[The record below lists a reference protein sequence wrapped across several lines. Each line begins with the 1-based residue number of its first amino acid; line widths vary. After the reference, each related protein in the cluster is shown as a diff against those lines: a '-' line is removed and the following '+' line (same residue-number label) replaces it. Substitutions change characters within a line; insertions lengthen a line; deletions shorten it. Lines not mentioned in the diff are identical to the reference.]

1 MQKIEPA
8 FRESLVDYLRK
19 NHSDICRHWF
29 DDIEPSEIRDGVLRL
44 VVREP
49 VQLRYLQRC
58 CGTHFTEAAQ
68 NVTGRLLVVRFVSPD
83 DDAKF
88 DPRMP
93 FPANGSGVSAA
104 HRGDDSPDR
113 PAWLDEQMLLS
124 PDYNFDSFVV
134 GPGNRLAHAAA
145 QAVAAQPGRAYNPY
159 FIHGGVGLGKTHL
172 LHAVCQ
178 ELLRAQPSLRLCY
191 ISCNSFMD
199 LFHEAVRAGRMNDF
213 RNRFRTADVLV
224 IDDIHFLSKREQT
237 QEEFFHTFNA
247 LYQLGKQIILSSD
260 AAPTEIPD
268 LEERLTSRFA
278 AGLVARIERPCFETR
293 VAIIKSKATLHGIVL
308 PEDVPSYI
316 AAKVDTNIRELE
328 GALTTV
334 RGFAMAAKLPI
345 SLELAKQALDSEN
358 SSRSG
363 NAPGLQSIIES
374 VTRFYDVKLTDLLS
388 KRRHKSIAMPRQVC
402 MFLARKHTRFSLEEI
417 GGYFGGRDH
426 TTVMHAVRTIEE
438 KSRADGKLQAEVG
451 RIEQDLLQRSER

>member
-1 MQKIEPA
+1 MQRIEPG

-19 NHSDICRHWF
+19 NHADICRHWF

-58 CGTHFTEAAQ
+58 CGAHFTEAAQ

-88 DPRMP
+88 DARAQAQS
-93 FPANGSGVSAA
+93 PAVA
-104 HRGDDSPDR
+104 DDSAER
-113 PAWLDEQMLLS
+113 PTWLDEQMLLS
-124 PDYNFDSFVV
+124 PDYTFESFVV

-145 QAVAAQPGRAYNPY
+145 QAVAAKPGRAYNPY

-178 ELLRAQPSLRLCY
+178 SLLRAQPNLRLCY
-191 ISCNSFMD
+191 ISCNAFMD

-224 IDDIHFLSKREQT
+224 IDDIHFLSKHEQT

-293 VAIIKSKATLHGIVL
+293 VSIIKSKATMLGITL
-308 PEDVPSYI
+308 PDDVPAYI

-328 GALTTV
+328 GALTRV
-334 RGFAMAAKLPI
+334 RGVAMVLNQSI
-345 SLELAKQALDSEN
+345 SLELAKQALDGESA
-358 SSRSG
+358 SKSG
-363 NAPGLQSIIES
+363 NAPSLQSIIDS

-402 MFLARKHTRFSLEEI
+402 MYLARKHTRFSLEEI

-438 KSRADGKLQAEVG
+438 KAGADGKLQAEVG